1 MITKKGIEISPVRGS
16 AVRNFFDGTVVFADW
31 FRGYGMM
38 IMIDHGE
45 NYYSLYADLEKLLVG
60 IGDRIKTRRVIGQIG
75 GTGLSQGSKLYF
87 EIRHKGKAINPTAWL
102 KKRG

>member
-1 MITKKGIEISPVRGS
+1 
-16 AVRNFFDGTVVFADW
+16 
-31 FRGYGMM
+31 MM